1 MKPNHPAHLLL
12 ACFVVLV
19 SLPPVQEQKPPPPDK
34 PLSTNAD
41 KMKNYEDAIAPYV
54 KQARETLPSAK
65 SKFLA
70 GLKPGEIFYLTIRIY
85 DDQKRFEQVFL
96 KVTEWKD
103 NSIQGVIA
111 SEVAL
116 VKKYKIGDKLSCKP
130 EEVYDWTI
138 SKPDGTEEGNFVG
151 KFLDTYHP

>member
-1 MKPNHPAHLLL
+1 MKPTHPVHILI

-19 SLPPVQEQKPPPPDK
+19 SLPPVQEQKAPPPDK
-34 PLSTNAD
+34 PVSANAE
-41 KMKNYEDAIAPYV
+41 KIRKYEDAIAPYV

-65 SKFLA
+65 AKFLA
-70 GLKPGEIFYLTIRIY
+70 GLKPGEILYLTIRIY

-96 KVTEWKD
+96 KVTEWRG
-103 NSIQGVIA
+103 NSIQGAIA

-116 VKKYKIGDKLSCKP
+116 AKKYKMGDKLGCKQ
-130 EEVYDWTI
+130 EDVYDWTI

-151 KFLDTYHP
+151 KFLDTYRP